1 MISQLDTVKT
11 ALAEAKEALDNLLVN
26 ENVQQEIVRAAQ
38 VMIES
43 LKHGGKIL
51 SCGNGG

>member
-26 ENVQQEIVRAAQ
+26 ENVQQEIVKIGRAH
-38 VMIES
+38 V
-43 LKHGGKIL
+43 
-51 SCGNGG
+51 